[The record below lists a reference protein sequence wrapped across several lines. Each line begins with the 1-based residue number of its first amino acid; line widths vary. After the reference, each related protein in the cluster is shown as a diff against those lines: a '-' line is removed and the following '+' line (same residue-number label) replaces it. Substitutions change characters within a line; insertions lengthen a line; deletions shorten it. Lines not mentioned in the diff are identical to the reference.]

1 MPKESTASYKG
12 LAESILKGSFQTLR
26 ELKLYTMMPEEN
38 ADDPFHGSIKELARL
53 AGKMKCLERLSMS
66 FEHYTMDADEVPFD
80 LCETIQ
86 TKCKVLDR
94 IFANHKAFPSLRYVS
109 IDLTISV
116 LDDPHFGILV
126 LEQKFEAV
134 AHGIK
139 QRSFTNLKAIPTIN
153 FNFNLEMQWT
163 EG

>member
-1 MPKESTASYKG
+1 VPKDSSASFKG

-53 AGKMKCLERLSMS
+53 AGKTKCLEHLSMN
-66 FEHYTMDADEVPFD
+66 FEHYTTDADEVSSD
-80 LCETIQ
+80 LCKTIQ
-86 TKCKVLDR
+86 TKCKALDS
-94 IFANHKAFPSLRYVS
+94 IFADRNAFPSLRYVS
-109 IDLTISV
+109 IYFTISV

-126 LEQKFEAV
+126 LEQQFEAV
-134 AHGIK
+134 ARGIK
-139 QRSFTNLKAIPTIN
+139 QRSFPNLKAIPAIK